1 MSNIL
6 RELTH
11 ENIAVLNNDECSSD
25 VLAFINQSAWLWSAQ
40 QSQLQLGFGIFQVLL
55 QHRTSPKRVRQKFHP
70 KVANFCQTLCT
81 FSVISPIRKC
91 QRSLYLQ
98 GYWVVEEEVA
108 NIANKESGM
117 PSLKHV
123 IGYAWT
129 TTNISGRR
137 TNTVP
142 ILVQHFCSFE
152 CSFESSFENF
162 SSTFLTKIFKGAF
175 KGAFKEA
182 NFCTRIRPLLYFDIK
197 SCVGSSKHLYVSKFG
212 NLN

>member
-55 QHRTSPKRVRQKFHP
+55 QHRTSPKRVRQKFHS

-137 TNTVP
+137 TNTGLSTHLERTVATSLSLLRSP
-142 ILVQHFCSFE
+142 DIFKRPSSREIWVVLTPVSFD
-152 CSFESSFENF
+152 
-162 SSTFLTKIFKGAF
+162 FLTDNRRSFLAVVTHHVTRVR
-175 KGAFKEA
+175 EA
-182 NFCTRIRPLLYFDIK
+182 
-197 SCVGSSKHLYVSKFG
+197 FG
-212 NLN
+212 NI

>member
-117 PSLKHV
+117 PSLKYV

-129 TTNISGRR
+129 TTNISGCR
-137 TNTVP
+137 TNTGLSTHLERTVATSLSLEEPWHFKRPVP
-142 ILVQHFCSFE
+142 ERNLGGPVSFD
-152 CSFESSFENF
+152 
-162 SSTFLTKIFKGAF
+162 FLTDNRRSFLAVV
-175 KGAFKEA
+175 
-182 NFCTRIRPLLYFDIK
+182 TRHVTR
-197 SCVGSSKHLYVSKFG
+197 VREVFG
-212 NLN
+212 NI